1 MQISNQQKSRLLFLL
16 WSVNFLSMKFE
27 HLTIAYWEKTILRD
41 ISLEIHS
48 WDFVFLI
55 GTSWSGKTS
64 LIRSIIGSIKPTK
77 WSIYTHQGKKLTDL
91 SKNELL
97 KYRRSIGVIFQDFKL
112 LHKKTVYE
120 NVAFAMEVCGYTDE
134 MISKR
139 VPEVL
144 AQVWL
149 LQKKNKF
156 IEALSGWELQRTA
169 IARALIHNPDII
181 IGDEP
186 TGNLDPKN
194 AEEIIALLL
203 KLNSDWKTIL
213 LATHDDR
220 LVNTLWKRVISLK
233 DGRLYSDNIP
243 GTYNI

>member
-1 MQISNQQKSRLLFLL
+1 
-16 WSVNFLSMKFE
+16 MKFE
-27 HLTIAYWEKTILRD
+27 HLSIAYWERTVLRD
-41 ISLEIHS
+41 ISLEIS
-48 WDFVFLI
+48 PWDFVFLI
-55 GTSWSGKTS
+55 GTSGSGKTS
-64 LIRSIIGSIKPTK
+64 FIRSIIGALAPTK
-77 WSIYTHQGKKLTDL
+77 WSIITHHDKKLKDL

-112 LHKKTVYE
+112 LSKKTVYE

-134 MISKR
+134 TISRR

-144 AQVWL
+144 AQVGL

-203 KLNSDWKTIL
+203 KLNSEWKTIL

-233 DGRLYSDNIP
+233 DGRLYSDDTP
-243 GTYNI
+243 GIYNI